1 MRKLK
6 RRKRPQLFIG
16 RHPARGLTG
25 PSVSEGSVSLKATRK
40 GVDCG
45 GSGVVAA
52 WGRQRRD
59 VGEWCRRVHHDVV
72 RQTVAQRS
80 PPDEVGRRPRCPS
93 GYLAAAL
100 DPVADDVVEVEG
112 RQGEV
117 VVGLSGVPD
126 RSIGSPL
133 GGVAVSP
140 NGNTVYVANDGSD
153 SVSVIDTG
161 T

>member
-1 MRKLK
+1 
-6 RRKRPQLFIG
+6 
-16 RHPARGLTG
+16 
-25 PSVSEGSVSLKATRK
+25 
-40 GVDCG
+40 
-45 GSGVVAA
+45 
-52 WGRQRRD
+52 
-59 VGEWCRRVHHDVV
+59 
-72 RQTVAQRS
+72 
-80 PPDEVGRRPRCPS
+80 
-93 GYLAAAL
+93 LAAAL

-117 VVGLSGVPD
+117 VVGLTGVPD